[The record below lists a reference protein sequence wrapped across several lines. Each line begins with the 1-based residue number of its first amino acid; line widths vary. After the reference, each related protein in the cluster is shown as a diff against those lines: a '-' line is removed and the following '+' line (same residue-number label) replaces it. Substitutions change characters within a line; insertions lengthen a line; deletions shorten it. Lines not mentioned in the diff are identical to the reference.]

1 MGGAQLFG
9 PSFTLSALLAGDS
22 VQDLLIT
29 TQWSSN
35 PTDLIDSDCCLGLT
49 ALPNPPSM
57 PFSAS
62 VLLPIPRFLPSIP
75 HKALICMTA
84 EGAPRRR
91 DAGRIGGTGRW
102 GIKCVYTATGNSWQ
116 GDGCLH
122 TRPEAPQGVCEQPPP
137 PPRSPSL
144 AFCLTKTDEST
155 PAHSLS
161 PGRPAGEKFLS
172 SQTRLRR
179 G

>member
-84 EGAPRRR
+84 DGAPRRR

-122 TRPEAPQGVCEQPPP
+122 TRPEAPRGVCEQPPP
-137 PPRSPSL
+137 PHGR
-144 AFCLTKTDEST
+144 
-155 PAHSLS
+155 SLS
-161 PGRPAGEKFLS
+161 LFVSPKLMSQLPHTRSLLAGRRERSFCH
-172 SQTRLRR
+172 RRR